1 MLMFT
6 VLSAKRK
13 PLRDFGIATSLF
25 DTTTSNSNFKMA
37 TSQPQWLLY
46 AISSGVCASLNGV
59 FAKMTTTTEFEKWS
73 FFFGMKEESLIVEAL
88 VRGVCAQL
96 QSPAVYIIQ
105 CSISD

>member
-1 MLMFT
+1 MS
-6 VLSAKRK
+6 SAKRK

-25 DTTTSNSNFKMA
+25 NTYTTDCTCKMA
-37 TSQPQWLLY
+37 TSQSQWLLY
-46 AISSGVCASLNGV
+46 AVSSGVCASLNGV

-73 FFFGMKEESLIVEAL
+73 YFFGMKEESLIVEAL